1 MSTTTSLLE
10 SKKASEEL
18 ELLSTLC
25 LNWRQNRANKFGP
38 MPSYLEQYI
47 SNIIISGNYTN
58 LEIMGAAKINN
69 KKLTKIAAG
78 RTHNSPDNQ
87 TEFVPFTLIP
97 QTINTNFNNNTNNTF
112 KTASDAHNLTINT
125 ANGDSISIPVSI
137 NDSILQNIIKLF
149 LCVAARFRKRP
160 GLLS

>member
-1 MSTTTSLLE
+1 MSTTTSFPE

-25 LNWRQNRANKFGP
+25 LNWRQNRVNKFSP

-47 SNIIISGNYTN
+47 SNIIISGNHTD

-69 KKLTKIAAG
+69 KKFTKIAAG
-78 RTHNSPDNQ
+78 RTNHSPDHQ

-97 QTINTNFNNNTNNTF
+97 QTINTNNTKFNKSTF

-149 LCVAARFRKRP
+149 LCCK
-160 GLLS
+160 

>member
-1 MSTTTSLLE
+1 MSTTTSLPE

-25 LNWRQNRANKFGP
+25 LNWRQNRVNKFSS

-47 SNIIISGNYTN
+47 ANIIISGNFTD

-69 KKLTKIAAG
+69 KKFAKIVAVH
-78 RTHNSPDNQ
+78 TTNSPDNQ

-97 QTINTNFNNNTNNTF
+97 QTINTNSANFNHNTNNTKFNKSTF

-125 ANGDSISIPVSI
+125 ANGDSISIPISI
-137 NDSILQNIIKLF
+137 NDSALQNIIKLF
-149 LCVAARFRKRP
+149 LCCK
-160 GLLS
+160 